1 MCGPRARGNLASCR
15 VLHGPTGEAARIG
28 ARGCARLDAAGR
40 PDAIVTGISLTAAG
54 LPMLRPL
61 PMRGGTWA
69 LALAAGLSLCAV
81 RSAPAVIFGGGGS
94 TKADCLLVFDGP
106 LNDPETRPKK
116 IRCTDGE
123 SSSDSPCD
131 ADGTVDGVCTF
142 EIRVCANSTFDPL
155 RCTLNGVNS
164 VAVDHALD
172 NGDPKFDVDFQA
184 LQSRINGTIE
194 PPTTSPDRCITPVM
208 IRVPIQ
214 GPFPGDVCKGA
225 KKQIKIVTLSTPQ
238 MGKIVKDTDK
248 LKLTCDPPV
257 PCAPGKIFANT
268 FDRIQRQIF
277 NRNCALSG
285 CHDSQTQAGE
295 MLLES
300 SGSYSNIVNH
310 LPRNPVAAGLG
321 WRRID
326 AANASPETSYMYHKL
341 TGDLPDDLLGAR
353 MPFGRGKLDQFLIDI
368 LRLWI
373 EAGAPNSG
381 WVPGTD

>member
-1 MCGPRARGNLASCR
+1 
-15 VLHGPTGEAARIG
+15 
-28 ARGCARLDAAGR
+28 
-40 PDAIVTGISLTAAG
+40 
-54 LPMLRPL
+54 
-61 PMRGGTWA
+61 MRGGTCV

-81 RSAPAVIFGGGGS
+81 RPARAVIFGGGGS
-94 TKADCLLVFDGP
+94 SKADCLLVFDGP
-106 LNDPETRPKK
+106 LNDPPTKPKK
-116 IRCTDGE
+116 VRCTDGD
-123 SSSDSPCD
+123 SSCD
-131 ADGTVDGVCTF
+131 ADGSVNGVCTF
-142 EIRVCANSTFDPL
+142 QVGVCANSTFDPM

-164 VAVDHALD
+164 IAVDHALD

-194 PPTTSPDRCITPVM
+194 PPATSPDRCITPAT
-208 IRVPIQ
+208 IRVFLQ

-257 PCAPGKIFANT
+257 PCDPGVIFAGT

-295 MLLES
+295 MLLEP
-300 SGSYSNIVNH
+300 GASYDNIVDAFPHNT
-310 LPRNPVAAGLG
+310 AAAALG

-326 AANASPETSYMYHKL
+326 AANKSPETSFMYHKL
-341 TGDLPDDLLGAR
+341 TGDLPDKDLMAR
-353 MPFGRGKLDQFLIDI
+353 MPFGRGKLDDFLIDI

-373 EAGAPNSG
+373 EAGAPRQDG
-381 WVPGTD
+381 VWVPGTD

>member
-1 MCGPRARGNLASCR
+1 MKIHLLA
-15 VLHGPTGEAARIG
+15 VAA
-28 ARGCARLDAAGR
+28 L
-40 PDAIVTGISLTAAG
+40 S
-54 LPMLRPL
+54 
-61 PMRGGTWA
+61 A
-69 LALAAGLSLCAV
+69 LAVGVTANAQCPGQCPV
-81 RSAPAVIFGGGGS
+81 PGS
-94 TKADCLLVFDGP
+94 GSPTTECIAEWSGVT
-106 LNDPETRPKK
+106 LNYKK
-116 IRCTDGE
+116 VRCTDGD
-123 SSSDSPCD
+123 SSCD
-131 ADGTVDGVCTF
+131 ADGSVNGVCTF
-142 EIRVCANSTFDPL
+142 QVGVCANSTFDPM

-164 VAVDHALD
+164 IAVDHALD

-194 PPTTSPDRCITPVM
+194 PPATSPDRCITPAT
-208 IRVPIQ
+208 IRVFLQ

-257 PCAPGKIFANT
+257 PCDPGVIFAGT

-295 MLLES
+295 MLLEP
-300 SGSYSNIVNH
+300 GASYDNIVDAFPHNT
-310 LPRNPVAAGLG
+310 AAAALG

-326 AANASPETSYMYHKL
+326 AANKSPETSFMYHKL
-341 TGDLPDDLLGAR
+341 TGDLPDKDLMAR
-353 MPFGRGKLDQFLIDI
+353 MPFGRGKLDDFLIDI

-373 EAGAPNSG
+373 EAGAPRQDG
-381 WVPGTD
+381 VWVPGTD